1 MRADQYQEG
10 GRYLHV
16 AEHELDQLLQGPV
29 YSMPAERFVRKAPD
43 PRLDEFQAELADI
56 DAGEAHQL
64 DGVG

>member
-29 YSMPAERFVRKAPD
+29 HSMPAERFVRKAP
-43 PRLDEFQAELADI
+43 EGKIE
-56 DAGEAHQL
+56 
-64 DGVG
+64 